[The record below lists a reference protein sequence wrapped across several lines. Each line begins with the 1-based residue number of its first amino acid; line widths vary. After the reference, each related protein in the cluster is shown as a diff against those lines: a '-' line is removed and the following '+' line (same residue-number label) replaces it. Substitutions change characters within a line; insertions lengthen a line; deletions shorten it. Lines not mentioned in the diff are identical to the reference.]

1 MQKLTH
7 TDLYTL
13 EAYARERPAF
23 RARVLEHKKAR
34 IVHIGKHITLVFEDR
49 LTVQYQI
56 QEMLRV
62 ERIFEPAGIAEELEA
77 YNPLIPDGANLK
89 ATMLIEYPDPDV
101 RARKLFEL
109 HGIEHRVNLHIGNL
123 APIAAIAD
131 EDLERSTDTKTAAVH
146 FLRFELGSAHLAA
159 FADSEVVFAIDHPAY
174 SARQTLSAA
183 ARAALAADFGHSNLP
198 NR

>member
-1 MQKLTH
+1 MQKLTQQ
-7 TDLYTL
+7 DLYTL

-34 IVHIGKHITLVFEDR
+34 IVHVGGHVTLVFEDR

-62 ERIFEPAGIAEELEA
+62 ERIFEPGGIAEELDA

-89 ATMLIEYPDPDV
+89 ATMLIEYPDENE

-109 HGIEHRVNLHIGNL
+109 HGIEHRIALLIGDL
-123 APIAAIAD
+123 APVVAIAD
-131 EDLERSTDTKTAAVH
+131 EDLERSTETKTAAVH
-146 FLRFELGSAHLAA
+146 FLRFELDAAQLAA
-159 FADSEVVFAIDHPAY
+159 FAAADVVIAIDHPAY
-174 SARQTLSAA
+174 DARATLTPAV
-183 ARAALAADFGHSNLP
+183 RAALGRDFT
-198 NR
+198 

>member
-7 TDLYTL
+7 TDLYSL

-34 IVHIGKHITLVFEDR
+34 IVHVGDHVTLVFEDR

-62 ERIFEPAGIAEELEA
+62 ERIFEAAGIAEELEA

-89 ATMLIEYPDPDV
+89 ATMLIEYPDADL
-101 RARKLFEL
+101 RARKLLEL
-109 HGIEHRVNLHIGNL
+109 HDIENRVTLQVGDL

-146 FLRFELGSAHLAA
+146 FLRFELDAAQLAA
-159 FADSEVVFAIDHPAY
+159 FSHAEVAIAIDHPAY
-174 SARQTLSAA
+174 RVRS
-183 ARAALAADFGHSNLP
+183 ALATATREALARDFA
-198 NR
+198 